1 MQPTMEV
8 LYRDVEEIKKE
19 VHEIREILFSEPELR
34 EDVVDRLEQ
43 ARKEIKTNFITHEE
57 MMKEFAGHDL
67 RSAVASKDK
76 RVPS

>member
-1 MQPTMEV
+1 MQQTMEM

-19 VHEIREILFSEPELR
+19 VHEIREILTSEPELR
-34 EDVVDRLEQ
+34 EDVVERLEQ

-67 RSAVASKDK
+67 RSSLASKNQ